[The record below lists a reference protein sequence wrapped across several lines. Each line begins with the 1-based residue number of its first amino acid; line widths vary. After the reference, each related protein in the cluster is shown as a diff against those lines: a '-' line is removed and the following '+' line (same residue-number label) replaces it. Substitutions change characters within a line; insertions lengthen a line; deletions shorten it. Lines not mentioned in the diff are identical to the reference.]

1 MKQSRQTDFGMTSR
15 APHLAPAVCPSSATD
30 LSPACAECVGSD
42 WVNVNQDFPVEE
54 RELSNV
60 KFARAASRVYEE
72 LCPGGKGALACRA
85 LELRAKPESGSLK
98 CPMSPLHVGVEGL
111 LGGKSPG
118 LFSRALLADME
129 LTLWLLVGLVCA
141 ASHSCLSMVTAGAA
155 LISGTK
161 RRTQEAIRFHSPL
174 EALFMSRHH
183 ASG

>member
-1 MKQSRQTDFGMTSR
+1 MR

-85 LELRAKPESGSLK
+85 LGLRAKPESGSLK
-98 CPMSPLHVGVEGL
+98 CPMSPLHAGVEGL
-111 LGGKSPG
+111 LGGKSHG

-129 LTLWLLVGLVCA
+129 LVLRLLLSLA
-141 ASHSCLSMVTAGAA
+141 CLPFLPVNGDSRGSAKLRGKLEYTGSNCLPFALGGA
-155 LISGTK
+155 LH
-161 RRTQEAIRFHSPL
+161 EPPPSPG
-174 EALFMSRHH
+174 AVVRIP
-183 ASG
+183 